1 MSAERPAARPGSF
14 RPATF
19 LALALVLAVGAV
31 VLVARAV
38 TPASVVLEESGVRVE
53 LAYSGGAQ
61 GEVVAVFRPVHAG
74 FHLYGPE
81 LPRDGI
87 DGAGRPTLLEV
98 KTGSAWRAIGPLVPE
113 PTTTPMLV
121 PTFDRAFPIFPEGPA
136 TLRLSVERDTTASGS
151 ADLVVSVTYMACSF
165 SGLCLAPV
173 IGREVNVP
181 TRP

>member
-1 MSAERPAARPGSF
+1 MRS

-19 LALALVLAVGAV
+19 LALALVVAV
-31 VLVARAV
+31 VVVLAARAIS
-38 TPASVVLEESGVRVE
+38 PASVVLEESGVHVE

-61 GEVVAVFRPVHAG
+61 GEVVAVFRPLETG

-87 DGAGRPTLLEV
+87 GGAGRPTLLEV
-98 KTGSAWRAIGPLVPE
+98 KPGSGWRAIGQLVPE
-113 PTTTPMLV
+113 PSTTPMLV

-136 TLRLSVERDTTASGS
+136 TLRLSVERDPTASAS
-151 ADLVVSVTYMACSF
+151 TDLIVSVTYMACSF

-173 IGREVNVP
+173 IGREVTLP
-181 TRP
+181 TRS